1 MAMYPQ
7 QLKRGKAT
15 LIEPDNHL
23 QFEVT
28 IWQPD
33 VLSLPL
39 AAVEAASLVPEFSGQ
54 ACSDLKAH

>member
-1 MAMYPQ
+1 MYAKDLAAGRMAMYPQ

-15 LIEPDNHL
+15 LLEPDNHL
-23 QFEVT
+23 QAEVT

-39 AAVEAASLVPEFSGQ
+39 AAVEAASPMP
-54 ACSDLKAH
+54 